1 MQQSFHLVILGSE
14 TSVGQ
19 ALTEQAQAQNV
30 SLHAISFNDWDLTDE
45 ALSLTKIK
53 ALEASFVINCV
64 MPTPF
69 GTTAKMAKVL
79 AHVCSE
85 LKVGLLQL
93 SNNKVFTGQ
102 DGELFKEEDQPFPQS
117 QAGQDVLA
125 VEEAVATCPQ
135 HLILRSGW
143 VFSSQGEDD
152 VTRLLSL
159 AQQQQHLNLSDNK
172 QLSPTSACDIAAVL
186 LAMVQQAHFAELW
199 GTYHYCSS
207 EPTTLFK
214 FAEVVVAEAR
224 QHQDLQVDEI
234 NSDATHEMNAIFA
247 ESSPKLACKKLL
259 FTFGIKAKP
268 WRPALSRIIGTRY
281 SVVAD

>member
-1 MQQSFHLVILGSE
+1 MLQSFHLVILGSD
-14 TSVGQ
+14 TPVGR
-19 ALTEQAQAQNV
+19 ALTEQTKAQDV
-30 SLHAISFNDWDLTDE
+30 SLHAISFKDWDLTDT
-45 ALSLTKIK
+45 ASTLKKVK

-64 MPTPF
+64 MASPF

-79 AHVCSE
+79 AQVCSE
-85 LKVGLLQL
+85 LEVGLLQL
-93 SNNKVFTGQ
+93 SNNKVFMGQ
-102 DGELFKEEDQPFPQS
+102 DGELFKEDDQPYPQS

-125 VEEAVATCPQ
+125 VEEAVATCPK

-152 VTRLLSL
+152 VARLLSL
-159 AQQQQHLNLSDNK
+159 AQQHVHLNLSDNK

-186 LAMVQQAHFAELW
+186 LAMVQQAQFAELW
-199 GTYHYCSS
+199 GTYQYCSS

-224 QHQDLQVDEI
+224 QHQDLQVAEI
-234 NSDATHEMNAIFA
+234 NSDASHEMNAIFP

-268 WRPALSRIIGTRY
+268 WRPALSRIIKTRY
-281 SVVAD
+281 TAA